1 MKKRIIALAV
11 SAALAI
17 AAFTGCG
24 SPAAS
29 KSASEDDLMKN
40 IEARPLAAN
49 VQPDENDDAAAADFA
64 LRLFRENAP
73 GSGNMM
79 ISPISVLSA
88 MAMTANGA
96 RGETLEQ
103 MEKAFGLS
111 IDEVNRYLGGYIR
124 SLPSDKDAKLSMA
137 NSIWLRDSED
147 FAAKEEFLQT
157 NADYYGSGVFKAA
170 FDSDTLRDINKW
182 VEKNTDG
189 MIKNI
194 LNDIPDSTMMYLINA
209 IAFDAKWQEQY
220 EKDKVDDSTFT
231 TEDGREQTVKMMYST
246 EHTYLRDENAQGFVK
261 YYKGENY
268 AFAALLPNEGVSVAD
283 YAASLTGEKLM
294 SILDNAVSG
303 KVNAGLPE
311 FESEY
316 SVEMSEVLQSMGIV
330 DAFDS
335 GMADFS
341 GISDS
346 GLMISRVLHKS
357 YISVDAQ
364 GTKAAA
370 ATVVDLREASDVPDD
385 TYTVIL
391 DRPFVYMIIDCGSNM
406 PLFIGTM
413 MSA

>member
-1 MKKRIIALAV
+1 MKKRIIALAAC
-11 SAALAI
+11 AALAI

-29 KSASEDDLMKN
+29 GSAQGDDLMKD
-40 IEARPLAAN
+40 IQAKPLAAN
-49 VQPDENDDAAAADFA
+49 VQPDENDGAAAADFA

-79 ISPISVLSA
+79 ISPISVLTA

-96 RGETLEQ
+96 RGDTLTQ

-111 IDEVNRYLGGYIR
+111 IDEVNRYLADYIR
-124 SLPSDKDAKLSMA
+124 SLPDDKDAGLGMA
-137 NSIWLRDSED
+137 NSVWLRDSD
-147 FAAKEEFLQT
+147 GFAVKEEFLQT
-157 NADYYGSGVFKAA
+157 NADYYGAGVFKAA
-170 FDSDTLRDINKW
+170 FDSDTLRDINEW

-189 MIKNI
+189 MIKDI
-194 LNDIPDSTMMYLINA
+194 LNDIPEDAMMYLINA
-209 IAFDAKWQEQY
+209 VAFDAKWQERY
-220 EKDKVDDSTFT
+220 EKDKVDDGIFT
-231 TEDGREQTVKMMYST
+231 TEDGQEQTVKMMYST
-246 EHTYLRDENAQGFVK
+246 ENGYLEDENARGFLK
-261 YYKGENY
+261 YYEGGDY
-268 AFAALLPNEGVSVAD
+268 AFAALLPDEGVSVAD
-283 YAASLTGEKLM
+283 YAATLTGEKLM
-294 SILDNAVSG
+294 SILDNAVYG
-303 KVNAGLPE
+303 KVSAGLPE

-316 SVEMSEVLQSMGIV
+316 SVEMSKALQSMGIE
-330 DAFDS
+330 DAFD
-335 GMADFS
+335 GEKADFS

-370 ATVVDLREASDVPDD
+370 ATVVETRETSEAPDD
-385 TYTVIL
+385 THTVIL
-391 DRPFVYMIIDCGSNM
+391 NRPFIYMIIDCAGNM